1 MASEESK
8 EETAAKSP
16 SPAKEEKKYQIEPEA
31 EPVITEHSITFGGKK
46 TNYTAST
53 GMLPFR
59 NDLGDVTAGIFH
71 TYYSVKSDKPR
82 PITFTF
88 NGGPG
93 SSSVWLHLGAV
104 GPKRI
109 VLGEEGM
116 QPRPPA
122 QLIENVESW
131 LEFTD
136 LVFIDP
142 VGTGFSRTVNKKDE
156 KKFWGLKGDVE
167 SVGDFIRQFLSQHDR
182 WLSPV
187 FLAGESYGT
196 TRAAGLSD
204 YLHNYGIALNGIVLV
219 SSILNF
225 QTARFTAGNDLPFIL
240 FLPTYAAGAWYHKK
254 ISPAMQKKPLREFLN
269 EVEDFVAKE
278 YVAALQAGDD
288 LSASEREKIVKKLAG
303 YVGLDPKYTD
313 LSDLRI
319 QIHRFCK
326 ELLRTERRTVGRFDV
341 RYKGI
346 DGNQVGETT
355 EHDPSG
361 SAIFSVF
368 TACINDYLRREL
380 GYRPKVMYDIFGSGQ
395 LWKAWDWGLNGD
407 GYPDTSEALRAAMSK
422 NPFMKVYV
430 ANGYYDLATPYYA
443 TEYTVK
449 HMGLDESVRPNIE
462 LGYYEAGHMMYVR
475 EAELAK
481 LKKDVGAFYK
491 KAIAGK

>member
-1 MASEESK
+1 MADEEKNEKTEATTPAESK
-8 EETAAKSP
+8 KDE
-16 SPAKEEKKYQIEPEA
+16 KYQIEPEA
-31 EPVITEHSITFGGKK
+31 EPVVTEHSITFGGKK
-46 TNYTAST
+46 MAYTASA
-53 GMLPFR
+53 GMLPLR
-59 NDLGDVTAGIFH
+59 NELGDVEAGIFH
-71 TYYSVKSDKPR
+71 TYYTVKSDKPR

-93 SSSVWLHLGAV
+93 SCSVWLHFGAV
-104 GPKRI
+104 GPKRV
-109 VLGEEGM
+109 VLGDEGM

-122 QLIENVESW
+122 QFIENAESW

-167 SVGDFIRQFLSQHDR
+167 SVGNFIRQFLSQHDR

-204 YLHNYGIALNGIVLV
+204 YLHDYGVALNGIVLV

-225 QTARFTAGNDLPFIL
+225 QTARFTNGNDLPFIL
-240 FLPTYAAGAWYHKK
+240 FLPTYAAAAWYHKK
-254 ISPAMQKKPLREFLN
+254 VSPAHQKKTLRQFLD
-269 EVEDFVAKE
+269 EVESFVANE
-278 YVAALQAGDD
+278 YVAGLQAGDD
-288 LSASEREKIVKKLAG
+288 LKPAERERLVSKLAE
-303 YVGLDPKYTD
+303 YLGLNPQYTD

-326 ELLRTERRTVGRFDV
+326 ELLRSERRTIGRFDV

-346 DGNQVGETT
+346 DGSHVGETT

-361 SAIFSVF
+361 SAIFHVF
-368 TACINDYLRREL
+368 TSCINDYLRREL
-380 GYRPKVMYDIFGSGQ
+380 GYRPKLNYDIFGSGQ
-395 LWKAWDWGLNGD
+395 LWKSWDWGLNGD

-422 NPFMKVYV
+422 NPFMQVYV

-449 HMGLDESVRPNIE
+449 HMGLDESVRQNIE

-475 EAELAK
+475 EADLAK
-481 LKKDVGAFYK
+481 LKTDVQKFYK
-491 KAIAGK
+491 KAMTGK